1 MSVAPFVSIVVP
13 SHDRP
18 AALERC
24 LKSLSQQNYP
34 AGSFEIVVVDDGSLR
49 PVGVCAEVSA
59 RVRVTVMRQSQ
70 SGPAAARNVG
80 VQHAGGSFVAFIDD
94 DCVAE
99 RGWLTALVSTLT
111 AHPGAA
117 AGGHV
122 VNGLAT
128 NAWSEASQLLVG
140 FLHGY
145 YNREP
150 DSARFLTSNNLAFPR
165 TGLVD
170 AGGFDPVYQRA
181 AAEDRELCDR
191 WTRLGRRLI
200 YVPGARVSH
209 AHPLTLRTFWRQH
222 YTYGRGAWGFR
233 QARALHGAGGV
244 RVEPLTFYW
253 GLVTYPLRHRG
264 PSGVQFSARL
274 LLAQIAN
281 AIGFATEAFRA
292 TWMQSRAV
300 RHT

>member
-1 MSVAPFVSIVVP
+1 MGVAPFVSVVVP
-13 SHDRP
+13 SSRSARGARAVSQRP
-18 AALERC
+18 LAAGLPRR
-24 LKSLSQQNYP
+24 
-34 AGSFEIVVVDDGSLR
+34 SFEIVVVDDGSSR
-49 PVGVCAEVSA
+49 PVSVCAEVSA
-59 RVRVTVMRQSQ
+59 RVPVTVVRQSQ

-111 AHPGAA
+111 EHPGAA

-150 DSARFLTSNNLAFPR
+150 GSARFLTSNNLAFPR

-170 AGGFDPVYQRA
+170 VGGFDPVYQRA
-181 AAEDRELCDR
+181 AAEDRGLCDR

-209 AHPLTLRTFWRQH
+209 AHP
-222 YTYGRGAWGFR
+222 
-233 QARALHGAGGV
+233 
-244 RVEPLTFYW
+244 
-253 GLVTYPLRHRG
+253 
-264 PSGVQFSARL
+264 
-274 LLAQIAN
+274 
-281 AIGFATEAFRA
+281 
-292 TWMQSRAV
+292 
-300 RHT
+300 

>member
-1 MSVAPFVSIVVP
+1 MSVVPFVTVVVP
-13 SHDRP
+13 THDRP

-24 LKSLSQQNYP
+24 LAGLVQQDYP
-34 AGSFEIVVVDDGSLR
+34 AGSFELIVVDDGSTR
-49 PVGVCAEVSA
+49 PVTVCAEVCA
-59 RVRVTVMRQSQ
+59 RVRVTVVRQNQ

-80 VQHAGGSFVAFIDD
+80 VQHAVGSFIAFIDD

-99 RGWLTALVSTLT
+99 RGWLAALVSTLT
-111 AHPGAA
+111 DHPGAG

-122 VNGLAT
+122 LNGLAT

-140 FLHGY
+140 FLYGY

-150 DSARFLTSNNLAFPR
+150 ESARFLTSNNLAFPR
-165 TGLVD
+165 IGLVD
-170 AGGFDPVYQRA
+170 VGGFDPVYQRA
-181 AAEDRELCDR
+181 AGEDRELCDR

-200 YVPGARVSH
+200 YVPDARVSH

-233 QARALHGAGGV
+233 QSKARDGVRGV

-253 GLVTYPLRHRG
+253 GLITHPLRHRG
-264 PSGVQFSARL
+264 PSGARFSARL
-274 LLAQIAN
+274 LFAQIAN
-281 AIGFATEAFRA
+281 AIGFAAE
-292 TWMQSRAV
+292 AV
-300 RHT
+300 RGRAGMHT